1 MNYVIDPLWIYLIG
15 LVETLKPTLG
25 FLSIVSI
32 ILAVVILGTSA
43 DEETDIKKSCLKV
56 SKILVISSII
66 LGMAYVF
73 VPSKETVIQMLI
85 AKNVTVDRV
94 QIATDVVQN
103 IYKDI
108 LGVIS
113 K

>member
-32 ILAVVILGTSA
+32 ILAFVIIGTSA
-43 DEETDIKKSCLKV
+43 DEKPDIKKSCIKV
-56 SKILVISSII
+56 SKILIIASTI

>member
-15 LVETLKPTLG
+15 LVETLKPALG
-25 FLSIVSI
+25 FISIVSI
-32 ILAVVILGTSA
+32 ILAFAIVGASA
-43 DEETDIKKSCLKV
+43 DDKPEVRKSCMKV
-56 SKILVISSII
+56 GKILVIVSIVFGI
-66 LGMAYVF
+66 SYVF

-94 QIATDVVQN
+94 QIASDVVQN
-103 IYKDI
+103 LYKDI
-108 LGVIS
+108 IGVIS